1 MVVPAL
7 VGTVSPKVAVVV
19 GGLLVVDNLVQCLE
33 VDMQVGHRKL
43 EELLEVGK
51 HLVDST
57 VLEVVVVDILALGA
71 VGKRMDCRVVA
82 SLEELA
88 GY

>member
-51 HLVDST
+51 HLVDSA
-57 VLEVVVVDILALGA
+57 VLEAVVDILALGA

>member
-57 VLEVVVVDILALGA
+57 VLEVVVDILALGA

>member
-7 VGTVSPKVAVVV
+7 VGTVGPKVVVVV
-19 GGLLVVDNLVQCLE
+19 GGLPVVDNLVRRLE

-51 HLVDST
+51 HLVDSA
-57 VLEVVVVDILALGA
+57 VLEVVVDILALGA
-71 VGKRMDCRVVA
+71 VGKRMDCQVVA

>member
-7 VGTVSPKVAVVV
+7 VGTVGPKVVVVV
-19 GGLLVVDNLVQCLE
+19 GGLPVVDNLVRRLE

-51 HLVDST
+51 HLLDSAI
-57 VLEVVVVDILALGA
+57 LEVVVDILALGA

>member
-7 VGTVSPKVAVVV
+7 VGTVGPKVVVVV
-19 GGLLVVDNLVQCLE
+19 GGLPVVDNLVRRLE

-57 VLEVVVVDILALGA
+57 VLEVVVDILALGA